1 MSKKQRKKL
10 SDAEWE
16 LMQAVWQFSRPV
28 TVREVHD
35 RLYPNGEKAYTTV
48 QTTMNV
54 LADKGF
60 LKREKRGPVNFYSPL
75 ISHDEALKLETRSLV
90 SRIFDGS
97 FGALAAYLIKSGQLS
112 DSDIEE
118 IKRLIDHYEQKS

>member
-1 MSKKQRKKL
+1 
-10 SDAEWE
+10 
-16 LMQAVWQFSRPV
+16 MQAIWQFSRPV

-60 LKREKRGPVNFYSPL
+60 LKREKHGPVNFYSPL
-75 ISHDEALKLETRSLV
+75 ISRDEALKLETRSLV
-90 SRIFDGS
+90 ARIFDGS
-97 FGALAAYLIKSGQLS
+97 FGALATYLIESGQLS
-112 DSDIEE
+112 ENDLEE
-118 IKRLIDHYEQKS
+118 IRKLVENSEQKP